1 MPKIASQYPNIIS
14 IEQKQAIK
22 QAVNVRSYRTGEH
35 HQAIYSKLYQQF
47 KVPRYQDLP
56 ASKFD
61 EAI

>member
-14 IEQKQAIK
+14 IEQQ
-22 QAVNVRSYRTGEH
+22 QAVNERSYRTGEH

-47 KVPRYQDLP
+47 KVPHYQDLP